1 MVAGPRN
8 QGKRRTMMQVHYR
21 AVGELRQKM
30 ERAEGVLTAD
40 KPLDV
45 EGFLNVLGVNQV
57 DLVIMINGRKADG
70 DDRLEDGDQVVI
82 VPFVVGG

>member
-1 MVAGPRN
+1 
-8 QGKRRTMMQVHYR
+8 MQVYFR
-21 AVGELRQKM
+21 AVGELKHKM
-30 ERAEGVLTAD
+30 EPAQGVLTLD
-40 KPLDV
+40 KTLDV
-45 EGFLNVLGVNQV
+45 ESFLNVLGVNQG